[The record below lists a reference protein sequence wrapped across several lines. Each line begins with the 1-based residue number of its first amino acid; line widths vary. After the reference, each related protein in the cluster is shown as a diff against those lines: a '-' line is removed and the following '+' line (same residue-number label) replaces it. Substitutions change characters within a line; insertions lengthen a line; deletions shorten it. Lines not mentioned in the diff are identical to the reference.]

1 MRKQWINKVLA
12 AASLL
17 TIGALTACGSEA
29 PAETVQAA
37 AGNAGAEAASEQ
49 AEVSQDALGSE
60 PTQAE
65 QDTLEAATELPEK
78 IVVGIMPDYPPY
90 DYQDADG
97 NAAGYDVEVTKEVAA
112 RLGIEVEFQIY
123 PWESLLPALESGRI
137 DAVTAQIYRSPE
149 REEKFYFSAAPYYR
163 SDVNMIVKGDSTAEN
178 LEDVLEQG
186 LVFSVIPGQLNE
198 QYLNEAGIKSSYFEG
213 SSQTQIDDVLAGHSD
228 GFLNQWALVNQIL
241 IDKGAEGALKSI
253 GEPLASDFVYAVLP
267 KTDAGWALGEAFSKV
282 YLELEAD
289 GTLTKLAQEYL
300 GDPVVEGLEAGVVK

>member
-1 MRKQWINKVLA
+1 MKKRTLEKVL
-12 AASLL
+12 SVVL
-17 TIGALTACGSEA
+17 TSALSVGALAGCGTNATVAEA
-29 PAETVQAA
+29 SADPTKAETEVTAQTT
-37 AGNAGAEAASEQ
+37 EAAEPSET
-49 AEVSQDALGSE
+49 ASEKESGEVE
-60 PTQAE
+60 ET
-65 QDTLEAATELPEK
+65 TELPAK
-78 IVVGIMPDYPPY
+78 ILVGIMPDYPPY
-90 DYQDADG
+90 DYQDANG

-149 REEKFYFSAAPYYR
+149 REEKFYFSSAPYYR
-163 SDVNMIVKGDSTAEN
+163 SDVNMIVKGDSTAET
-178 LEDVLEQG
+178 LEDVLEQE

-198 QYLNEAGIKSSYFEG
+198 KYLNEAGIKSSYFEG

-289 GTLTKLAQEYL
+289 GTLTRLAQEYL
-300 GDPVVEGLEAGVVK
+300 GDPVVEGLEAGVVE

>member
-12 AASLL
+12 AASVL
-17 TIGALTACGSEA
+17 TIGALTACGTEA
-29 PAETVQAA
+29 PAEVAQAA
-37 AGNAGAEAASEQ
+37 PETTEAEVTEQQ
-49 AEVSQDALGSE
+49 AETSQDALASE
-60 PTQAE
+60 PTKAE
-65 QDTLEAATELPEK
+65 QETSETTTGLPGK
-78 IVVGIMPDYPPY
+78 ILVGIMPDYPPY

-149 REEKFYFSAAPYYR
+149 REEKFYFSSAPYYR
-163 SDVNMIVKGDSTAEN
+163 SDVNMIVKGDSTAET
-178 LEDVLEQG
+178 LEDVLEQE

-198 QYLNEAGIKSSYFEG
+198 KYLNEAGIKSSYFEG

-289 GTLTKLAQEYL
+289 GTLTRLAQEYL
-300 GDPVVEGLEAGVVK
+300 GDPVVEGLEAGVVE